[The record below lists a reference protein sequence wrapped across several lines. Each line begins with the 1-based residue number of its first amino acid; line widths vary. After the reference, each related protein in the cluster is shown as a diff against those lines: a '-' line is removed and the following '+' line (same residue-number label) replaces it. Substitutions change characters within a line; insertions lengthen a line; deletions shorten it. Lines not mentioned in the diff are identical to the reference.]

1 MFDQVLNMPLILAVD
16 FGFQKKTGKYSAI
29 DNGGSL
35 TNNLKSLLF
44 LWISYHSQILLVSRS
59 IFAKQLVR
67 R

>member
-35 TNNLKSLLF
+35 TNNLKS
-44 LWISYHSQILLVSRS
+44 
-59 IFAKQLVR
+59 
-67 R
+67 